1 MRPAALSKAGAGESA
16 HVASVSPLESHGLL
30 MHASISVL
38 VDVLVLVLVL
48 VDVLVVVLV
57 DVEVDVLVVVEVE
70 VELEL
75 VLVLVDVEL
84 VVLPVG
90 AAVGAAVGTVVDAV
104 RHFRSDVG
112 VGASDSYSS
121 LSHAEEISVQYLSEL
136 GVGAMYSYSLSAL
149 HASRVVHA
157 ASDEEVPGTD
167 SNSVASHVSHS

>member
-38 VDVLVLVLVL
+38 VDVLVLVLV
-48 VDVLVVVLV
+48 DVLVVVLV
-57 DVEVDVLVVVEVE
+57 DVEVDVLV
-70 VELEL
+70 L

-121 LSHAEEISVQYLSEL
+121 LSHAEEIPVQYLSEL

>member
-1 MRPAALSKAGAGESA
+1 
-16 HVASVSPLESHGLL
+16 
-30 MHASISVL
+30 
-38 VDVLVLVLVL
+38 
-48 VDVLVVVLV
+48 
-57 DVEVDVLVVVEVE
+57 
-70 VELEL
+70 
-75 VLVLVDVEL
+75 VLVDVEL

-121 LSHAEEISVQYLSEL
+121 LSHAEEIPVQYLSEL